1 MTCVFYVLLSAGWFC
16 SEECSHDRE
25 EIDHVLEHSQS
36 LLLELL
42 LVAANHDC
50 VREGDGPGMIR
61 MWKSQMVQ
69 FWQKNHP
76 KYVIASHLL
85 LAGKDIGRKGP
96 NCSTMCPVPS
106 NF

>member
-1 MTCVFYVLLSAGWFC
+1 MTEKVPINFENEMFQVLALSDESSWEADMTCVFYVLLSAGWFC

-50 VREGDGPGMIR
+50 VREGGGPGMIR
-61 MWKSQMVQ
+61 MWTSLMVQ
-69 FWQKNHP
+69 F
-76 KYVIASHLL
+76 
-85 LAGKDIGRKGP
+85 
-96 NCSTMCPVPS
+96 
-106 NF
+106 